1 MSDDENLMDTDDVS
15 DEVAGTGADSANVT
29 FSEGALA
36 LVDKEIERKKLEA
49 DVEAF
54 LARGGTIERIDSN
67 VMTDIPKKPES
78 KYGGQPI

>member
-1 MSDDENLMDTDDVS
+1 MSDDENLLDEDDV
-15 DEVAGTGADSANVT
+15 VDSGPDDANVA

-36 LVDKEIERKKLEA
+36 LVDKELERKRLQA
-49 DVEAF
+49 DVEAY
-54 LARGGTIERIDSN
+54 LARGGTIERIDTN